1 MPQAVVGEAVTT
13 VMGDFESG
21 EWAELVGRIMR
32 EVANAAGPATC
43 FPPPDPTVAA
53 KASEAAREV
62 KGMTKTDA
70 LIVAQALMDPESQ
83 KLLTTGNLI
92 LDSRWLEV
100 EEARMRNGGERSERL
115 RFSEDLSRKYTN
127 RRS

>member
-1 MPQAVVGEAVTT
+1 
-13 VMGDFESG
+13 
-21 EWAELVGRIMR
+21 MR
-32 EVANAAGPATC
+32 EVASVAGPAAC

-53 KASEAAREV
+53 KASEAARGV
-62 KGMTKTDA
+62 KGMTKADA

-115 RFSEDLSRKYTN
+115 RFSEYLSRKYTN